1 MPTVYKVLGQHNS
14 TANVIAD
21 VYTVPASNSAVLS
34 SITVCNQTAVNASYS
49 IAIAPDGEAAND
61 KHFIVRGGVV
71 PQADAI
77 GIVLGLTMDATD
89 VVRCNTNTSNVS
101 FSVFGSEVTS

>member
-1 MPTVYKVLGQHNS
+1 MATVYKVLGQLKPG
-14 TANVIAD
+14 ANTLAD
-21 VYTVPASNSAVLS
+21 LYTVPGSTSAVLS

-49 IAIAPDGEAAND
+49 IAIAPNGETAND

-71 PQADAI
+71 PQADAV
-77 GIVLGLTMDATD
+77 GITLGLTMDAAD

-101 FSVFGSEVTS
+101 FNVFGSEVT

>member
-1 MPTVYKVLGQHNS
+1 MPTNVYKVLGQLKPG
-14 TANVIAD
+14 ANTLAD

-49 IAIAPDGEAAND
+49 IAIAPNGESAND

-71 PQADAI
+71 PQADSI
-77 GIVLGLTMDATD
+77 GIVLGLTMDAAD
-89 VVRCNTNTSNVS
+89 VVRCNTNTLGVS
-101 FSVFGSEVTS
+101 FSIFGSETY

>member
-1 MPTVYKVLGQHNS
+1 MATAYKVLGQLKPG
-14 TANVIAD
+14 ANTLAD
-21 VYTVPASNSAVLS
+21 VYTVPGSTSAVLS

-49 IAIAPDGEAAND
+49 IAIAPNGEAAND

-77 GIVLGLTMDATD
+77 GIVLGLTMDAAD

-101 FSVFGSEVTS
+101 FSIFGSEVT

>member
-1 MPTVYKVLGQHNS
+1 MCIQYQHQ
-14 TANVIAD
+14 TLLYYHQLQFVIK
-21 VYTVPASNSAVLS
+21 LL
-34 SITVCNQTAVNASYS
+34 NASYS
-49 IAIAPDGEAAND
+49 IAIAPNGEAAND

-77 GIVLGLTMDATD
+77 GIVLGLTMDAAD

-101 FSVFGSEVTS
+101 FSIFGSETY

>member
-1 MPTVYKVLGQHNS
+1 MATDYKILGQHNS
-14 TANVIAD
+14 SANLIAD
-21 VYTVPASNSAVLS
+21 VYTVPAANQSVLS

-49 IAIAPDGEAAND
+49 IAIAPNGEAAND

-77 GIVLGLTMDATD
+77 GIVLGLTLDAAD

-101 FSVFGSEVTS
+101 FSIFGSEVY